1 MQIHVTCRHTRIT
14 PTIKRMLEER
24 LARLERF
31 TFVREA
37 HVVIEAVKYR
47 QIVEI
52 QLKTRTKEVLC
63 REEGRDIGAVI
74 EVAVERLERQLKKM
88 KEKGATLRLN
98 DGVRTNG
105 DVAVGAVRSA
115 ARAALRSGGPKAA
128 PDGGKAPKKNRA
140 RASEP
145 PDEDL
150 EPPRVVAGKPWA
162 KPLSVEEAALELAGN
177 GADFLAFVNADT
189 EELNVIYRRKD
200 GDLGWI
206 ERGGRRRSRV

>member
-37 HVVIEAVKYR
+37 HVVVEAAKYR

-63 REEGRDIGAVI
+63 REEGRDMATVI

-88 KEKGATLRLN
+88 KEKGATQRLN
-98 DGVRTNG
+98 DGTRTDG
-105 DVAVGAVRSA
+105 DEALGAIRSA
-115 ARAALRSGGPKAA
+115 ARAALRSAGPKVATRVEV
-128 PDGGKAPKKNRA
+128 KAKKRRA
-140 RASEP
+140 RAAEP

-150 EPPRVVAGKPWA
+150 EPPRVVPGRPYA
-162 KPLSVEEAALELAGN
+162 KPLSIEEAALELASN